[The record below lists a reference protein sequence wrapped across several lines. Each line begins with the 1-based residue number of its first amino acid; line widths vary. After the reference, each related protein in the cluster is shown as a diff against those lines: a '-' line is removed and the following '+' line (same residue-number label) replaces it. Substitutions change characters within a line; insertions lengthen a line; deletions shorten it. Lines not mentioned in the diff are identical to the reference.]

1 MPDPY
6 LLERDESLLCI
17 VDIQEKLAARMAE
30 KESVIERA
38 RMLTL
43 AARRLGIPIIVTE
56 QYPRGLGPTVME
68 LTIALEDAYAP
79 IEKIC
84 FGCGADPAFMDQLKG
99 RKRKQVVLC
108 GMETHVCILQ
118 TCLDLLD
125 RGYKTQVVADAT
137 CSRYPAHK
145 EIGLGQM
152 RQMGGVVTCAES
164 VVFQWLGKAGTEEFK
179 DLLPLFK

>member
-1 MPDPY
+1 MTEPY

-17 VDIQEKLAARMAE
+17 VDIQQKLAARMLE
-30 KESVIERA
+30 KDSVIERA
-38 RMLTL
+38 RMLAL
-43 AARRLGIPIIVTE
+43 AARRLGIPIVVTE
-56 QYPRGLGPTVME
+56 QYPRGLGPTVVE
-68 LTIALEDAYAP
+68 LTAALEEAYMP

-84 FGCGADPAFMDQLKG
+84 FGCGAEPAFMSQLKS
-99 RKRKQVVLC
+99 RKRKQIVLC

-125 RGYKTQVVADAT
+125 RGYKVQVAADAV
-137 CSRYPAHK
+137 CSRNPAHK
-145 EIGLGQM
+145 EIGLSQM
-152 RQMGGVVTCAES
+152 RQAGCFVTCAES

>member
-6 LLERDESLLCI
+6 LLERDESVLCV
-17 VDIQEKLAARMAE
+17 VDIQEKLAARMGE

-38 RMLTL
+38 RMLAL
-43 AARRLGIPIIVTE
+43 AARRLGIPILVTE

-68 LTIALEDAYAP
+68 LTIALEDAYSP
-79 IEKIC
+79 VEKIC
-84 FGCGADPAFMDQLKG
+84 FGCAAEPKFLEQLKS

-118 TCLDLLD
+118 TCLELLD
-125 RGYKTQVVADAT
+125 RGYKVQVVSDAT
-137 CSRYPAHK
+137 CSRHPAHK

-152 RQMGGVVTCAES
+152 RQVGAVVTCAES
-164 VVFQWLGKAGTEEFK
+164 VVFQWLGKAGTAEFK
-179 DLLPLFK
+179 DLLPLLK